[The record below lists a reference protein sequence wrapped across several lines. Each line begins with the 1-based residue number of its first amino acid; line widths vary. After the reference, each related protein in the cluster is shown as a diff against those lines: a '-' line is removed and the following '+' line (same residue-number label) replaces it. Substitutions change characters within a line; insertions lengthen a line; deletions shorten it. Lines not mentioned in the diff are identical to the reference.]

1 MKKIISSIQSE
12 SDEQILKER
21 ECLREDWRMYATSF
35 ESSKTWESH
44 GKKMA
49 LNMLVDILPI
59 FFFHIAKFL
68 PLYTIIIESF
78 LDLIHYANT
87 VTFHNNTCKIIVSIN
102 ITTYTKTACL

>member
-1 MKKIISSIQSE
+1 MIPSCQTFFHYLYDWILIYTCYYLSLIKFFVTCLGNHARARSISDKHMKKIISSIQSE

-49 LNMLVDILPI
+49 LNM
-59 FFFHIAKFL
+59 
-68 PLYTIIIESF
+68 
-78 LDLIHYANT
+78 
-87 VTFHNNTCKIIVSIN
+87 
-102 ITTYTKTACL
+102 

>member
-1 MKKIISSIQSE
+1 MTCLGNLARARSISDKHMKKIISSIQSE

-49 LNMLVDILPI
+49 LNM
-59 FFFHIAKFL
+59 
-68 PLYTIIIESF
+68 
-78 LDLIHYANT
+78 
-87 VTFHNNTCKIIVSIN
+87 
-102 ITTYTKTACL
+102 